1 LAGKGVKKPWYL
13 TKPDSYDAF
22 DGDKEVTRTEGKSK
36 KKSIEELREE
46 RRARERTEKERERK
60 LLASAGKRG
69 FSR

>member
-1 LAGKGVKKPWYL
+1 MAGKGVNKPWYL
-13 TKPDSYDAF
+13 TQPASYDAL
-22 DGDKEVTRTEGKSK
+22 DDDKKVSRTDGKSK

-60 LLASAGKRG
+60 LLSLAGKRG